1 LTVEELDVCPGSLE
15 EETDYEVFFLAFVCV
30 WSTSMYYHKK
40 FFMNVELGQAYICH
54 RLILHM
60 HQYPEDEDRDG
71 PWNVGFFAF

>member
-1 LTVEELDVCPGSLE
+1 LC
-15 EETDYEVFFLAFVCV
+15 VCV
-30 WSTSMYYHKK
+30 KHKYILPLVWFVAFTATLYNKK

-54 RLILHM
+54 RLILHI